1 MSVPSS
7 CLEDAAKQRAARDG
21 KMRREEGDD
30 PQPEGKRLKLGNEGG
45 HSGKEGAEEGGEGG
59 QEGKQERMFGA
70 EREGSASQTE
80 GEGQTG
86 YKSAVM
92 ELTTGAR
99 NAPQGPALTMLDAS
113 KVEETTQKL
122 HVSGSYTFLE
132 RSINSDPK
140 LECSSCVETEDRKI
154 SRQQMNCERGQLRGN
169 QEATAPPDTMAQPYA
184 SAQFAPP
191 QNGIPAEYTTPHPH
205 PTPDYTGQ
213 TTVPEHT
220 LNMYPPAQTHSE
232 PNTSDTNAQTV
243 SGTATQTDDAAQT
256 DGQQQTQS
264 SENTENKSQPK
275 RLHVSNIPFR
285 FRDPDLRQMFGQFG
299 KILDVEIIFNERGS
313 KGFGFVTFENSADAE
328 RAREKLHGTVVEG
341 RKIEVNNATARV
353 MTNKKTVNPY
363 TNGWKLNPVV
373 GAVYSPEFYAGRV
386 LLCQANQEGSPV
398 YSAPSSLVYTS
409 TMPGFPYPAA
419 TAAAAYRGAHLR
431 GRGRTVYNTFRAAAP
446 PPPIPAYGGVVYQ
459 DGFYGADI
467 YGGYAAYRYAQPTT
481 ATAAAYSDS
490 YGRLYAADPYH
501 HTLAPAATYG
511 VGAMASIYRGGYSR
525 FAPY

>member
-1 MSVPSS
+1 
-7 CLEDAAKQRAARDG
+7 
-21 KMRREEGDD
+21 
-30 PQPEGKRLKLGNEGG
+30 
-45 HSGKEGAEEGGEGG
+45 
-59 QEGKQERMFGA
+59 
-70 EREGSASQTE
+70 
-80 GEGQTG
+80 
-86 YKSAVM
+86 
-92 ELTTGAR
+92 
-99 NAPQGPALTMLDAS
+99 
-113 KVEETTQKL
+113 
-122 HVSGSYTFLE
+122 
-132 RSINSDPK
+132 
-140 LECSSCVETEDRKI
+140 
-154 SRQQMNCERGQLRGN
+154 
-169 QEATAPPDTMAQPYA
+169 MAQPYA

-191 QNGIPAEYTTPHPH
+191 QNGIPAEYTAPHPH
-205 PTPDYTGQ
+205 PAPEYTGQ

-220 LNMYPPAQTHSE
+220 LNLYPPAQSHSE
-232 PNTSDTNAQTV
+232 QSAADTSAQTV
-243 SGTATQTDDAAQT
+243 SGTATQTDDAAPT
-256 DGQQQTQS
+256 DGQPQTQP

-313 KGFGFVTFENSADAE
+313 KGFGFVTFENSADAD

-363 TNGWKLNPVV
+363 TNGT
-373 GAVYSPEFYAGRV
+373 V
-386 LLCQANQEGSPV
+386 LLCQANQEGSSM

-409 TMPGFPYPAA
+409 AMPGFPYPAA

-467 YGGYAAYRYAQPTT
+467 YGGYAAYRYAQPTP

-490 YGRLYAADPYH
+490 YGRVYAADPYH
-501 HTLAPAATYG
+501 HTLAPAPTYG
-511 VGAMASIYRGGYSR
+511 VGAMNAFAPLTDAKTRSHADDVGLVLSSLQASIYRGGYNR